1 MFRNLLTK
9 VPLQAQRRTIFSSCQ
24 IMFQQKDWKRTKEE
38 WKEKANDLADE
49 MGSNLK
55 DMKNKADEKMENLKE
70 NTKEVMG
77 VSDSSE
83 ERGAGTKSK
92 DINTEEWLREEESA
106 YNLYHDHPSADAIGN
121 AEGPIGKDPAEEF
134 FKAKAGQ
141 RKSSEKQ
148 SSSNK

>member
-9 VPLQAQRRTIFSSCQ
+9 APLQAQRRTIFSSCQ
-24 IMFQQKDWKRTKEE
+24 IMFQQKDWKRT
-38 WKEKANDLADE
+38 EKASDLADE
-49 MGSNLK
+49 IGSNLK
-55 DMKNKADEKMENLKE
+55 DMKNKAGEKMENLKE
-70 NTKEVMG
+70 KTKEAMG
-77 VSDSSE
+77 ASGSSE
-83 ERGAGTKSK
+83 ERGTGTKSK

-121 AEGPIGKDPAEEF
+121 AEGPIGKDPAEDF